1 MIARL
6 RGEVIS
12 KDFTTV
18 IIDVAGVGYEIQL
31 SRQAA
36 DVLGVGNTAELFIAE
51 NIREDS
57 YNLFGFIDVKQRGLY
72 YQLNSVSGVGPKAT
86 MAILSG
92 NTVEDIEVAI
102 IAGNVGL
109 FSNVSGIGRKTAS
122 RIVLEL
128 KGKLELAPQKA
139 AADDPVYQALISL
152 GYSAKQA
159 SAAVKDLPTEGGLDT
174 RLKYALKELAK

>member
-6 RGEVIS
+6 RGEIVG

-18 IIDVAGVGYEIQL
+18 ILDVAGVGYEIQL

-36 DVLGVGNTAELFIAE
+36 DAMSVGSKAVLYIAE

-57 YNLFGFIDVKQRGLY
+57 YNLFGFIDIRQRGLY

-92 NTVEDIEVAI
+92 NAVEDIEAAI
-102 IAGNVGL
+102 VAGNVVL
-109 FSNVSGIGRKTAS
+109 FSSVSGIGRKTAS

-139 AADDPVYQALISL
+139 AADYPAYQALISL

-159 SAAVKDLPTEGGLDT
+159 ASAVKDLPAEGSLDI
-174 RLKYALKELAK
+174 KVKQALKELAK